1 MTDNNN
7 NNNKKQ
13 VPEWSLQLT
22 EKLISPRSS
31 NISSSPLIIHTAAQN
46 NDEQFEN
53 YIDRQFTSN
62 DATVLKKRLSE
73 TPSKKLSEGSTLRNS
88 SNIPPD
94 FWSNI
99 KDVESKPQQQEPNIN
114 NRPILPHE
122 ESSSSDLESQE
133 KQEWWLAKDDEDG
146 FYSISGLFFVFGFIF
161 PPLWWIGA
169 IWPRHIKERGG
180 KMAERWQK
188 LNRVM
193 SIGFSTILLILII
206 VFVIIYATGNS

>member
-7 NNNKKQ
+7 NTNNNKNQ

-22 EKLISPRSS
+22 EKLISPSHTSS
-31 NISSSPLIIHTAAQN
+31 NISSSPLVIHTQS

-53 YIDRQFTSN
+53 YIDRQFASN

-88 SNIPPD
+88 STIPPH
-94 FWSNI
+94 FWSDI
-99 KDVESKPQQQEPNIN
+99 KEMESKSQPMSKPV
-114 NRPILPHE
+114 LPHE
-122 ESSSSDLESQE
+122 EETDSNESDLESQQ
-133 KQEWWLAKDDEDG
+133 KQEWWLAKHDEDG
-146 FYSISGLFFVFGFIF
+146 FYSISGLLFIFGFLF
-161 PPLWWIGA
+161 PPFWWIGA

-188 LNRVM
+188 LNRYSLM
-193 SIGFSTILLILII
+193 NPL
-206 VFVIIYATGNS
+206 